1 MALLEIKELCK
12 TFRTPEGGEAA
23 TIYVPHLELDS
34 GAAMVLDGSSGSG
47 KTTVLHMVSGLLQPD
62 SGQIFFAAQEVS
74 GLSAEE
80 RDAWR
85 AANIGYIF
93 QRLNL
98 LEELT
103 VIENIM
109 LPFCWRAKMQESID
123 ELRTRAEKLLEQVG
137 LTAKITS
144 FPHTLSIGEQQRV
157 AVVRALLG
165 RPRLM
170 LADEPTASMDCD
182 NGQLVLELLQQLC
195 CEQNVALLFCTHDEA
210 VKSRFSCKYNVRSGC
225 YE

>member
-1 MALLEIKELCK
+1 MALLEIKELRK
-12 TFRTPEGGEAA
+12 TFRTSEGGEAA

-34 GAAMVLDGSSGSG
+34 GAAMVLDGPSVSG

-85 AANIGYIF
+85 AENIGYIF

-170 LADEPTASMDCD
+170 LADEPTASLDCD